1 MCYGV
6 WEKPCCWCYFLK
18 ALIMIVLGK
27 AGNCCCREILG
38 GYGVFCYVGFCLVI
52 EFFCK

>member
-6 WEKPCCWCYFLK
+6 WEKPCSWCYFLK

-27 AGNCCCREILG
+27 VGNCCCRDICVG
-38 GYGVFCYVGFCLVI
+38 MVFFAMLV
-52 EFFCK
+52 FV